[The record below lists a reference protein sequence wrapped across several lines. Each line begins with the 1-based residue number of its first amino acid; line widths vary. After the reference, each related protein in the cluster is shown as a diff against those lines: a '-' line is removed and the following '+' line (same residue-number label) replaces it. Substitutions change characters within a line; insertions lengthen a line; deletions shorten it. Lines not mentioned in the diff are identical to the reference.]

1 MIKKHHLLALIAAC
15 SIAFPATAQTC
26 TDAESTKTVKA
37 FNNLEVTINA
47 GSTGIGFDFA
57 TYVHKMVRIRTG
69 FDFTPKITPTLNFA
83 IEGGRYDE
91 NGNWVPTQF
100 DTMAKTLEEF
110 TGYKTD
116 DKVAMKG
123 EPTFWNYKLLVDVFP
138 FKNKNW
144 HVTAGFY
151 LGPSR
156 IAKAYNKT
164 EEMASLLAV
173 GIYNNI
179 YDKIMAGEPIYGD
192 NVYLDPD
199 IEDKFIEY
207 GRMGIRV
214 GDHKSD
220 GTPYLMEPDETGMV
234 KANMKANTFRPY
246 LGFGYSGRMIK
257 NNDKYYI
264 GFECGAMFWGGTPEL
279 ITHDGTNLTKDVK
292 NIMFSV
298 GDYVD
303 VIKKF
308 KVYPVINLRITRKLF

>member
-15 SIAFPATAQTC
+15 SIAFPATAQTS

-138 FKNKNW
+138 FKN
-144 HVTAGFY
+144 
-151 LGPSR
+151 
-156 IAKAYNKT
+156 
-164 EEMASLLAV
+164 
-173 GIYNNI
+173 
-179 YDKIMAGEPIYGD
+179 
-192 NVYLDPD
+192 
-199 IEDKFIEY
+199 
-207 GRMGIRV
+207 
-214 GDHKSD
+214 
-220 GTPYLMEPDETGMV
+220 
-234 KANMKANTFRPY
+234 
-246 LGFGYSGRMIK
+246 
-257 NNDKYYI
+257 
-264 GFECGAMFWGGTPEL
+264 
-279 ITHDGTNLTKDVK
+279 
-292 NIMFSV
+292 
-298 GDYVD
+298 
-303 VIKKF
+303 
-308 KVYPVINLRITRKLF
+308 